1 MSQQSVLDFLLAAK
15 ASPLMLARYDGR
27 NLAQL
32 LLHAK
37 YDGYDFS
44 ADDVADVAGRLE
56 ASVILS
62 KDQGPFDETS
72 ALWRRMW
79 GRRHLG
85 YLIEHVVKRH
95 TDDEL
100 RAMFAPTSADATNE
114 GAS

>member
-1 MSQQSVLDFLLAAK
+1 MSQQSFLDFLLAAK
-15 ASPLMLARYDGR
+15 ASPLTLARYDGR

-37 YDGYDFS
+37 YDSFDFT

-85 YLIEHVVKRH
+85 YLIDEVVKRH
-95 TDDEL
+95 TEDEL
-100 RAMFAPTSADATNE
+100 RAMFATQEAAT
-114 GAS
+114 

>member
-1 MSQQSVLDFLLAAK
+1 MSQQSFLDFLLAAK
-15 ASPLMLARYDGR
+15 ASPLMLARYNGR

-62 KDQGPFDETS
+62 KDQDPFDETS
-72 ALWRRMW
+72 RLWRRMW

-85 YLIEHVVKRH
+85 YLIDEVVRRH
-95 TDDEL
+95 SDDEL
-100 RAMFAPTSADATNE
+100 RAMFVPAPVLTSEA
-114 GAS
+114 GS

>member
-1 MSQQSVLDFLLAAK
+1 MSQQSFLNFLLAAK

-44 ADDVADVAGRLE
+44 ADDVADVAGKLE

-62 KDQGPFDETS
+62 KDQDPFDETS
-72 ALWRRMW
+72 RLWRKMW

-85 YLIEHVVKRH
+85 YLIDQVVNRH
-95 TDDEL
+95 SEDEL
-100 RAMFAPTSADATNE
+100 RTMFSQTPGSEAD
-114 GAS
+114 S

>member
-1 MSQQSVLDFLLAAK
+1 MSQSRVLDFLLALQ
-15 ASPLMLARYDGR
+15 ASPSMLARYDGR

-37 YDGYDFS
+37 YDGYEFS

-56 ASVILS
+56 ASVILD
-62 KDQGPFDETS
+62 KDKGPFDETS

-85 YLIEHVVKRH
+85 YLTEHVVGRH
-95 TDDEL
+95 TEAEL
-100 RAMFAPTSADATNE
+100 RALFPADAAPSQQE
-114 GAS
+114 GTA